1 MKKSTVI
8 RFENSTPSAIPTK
21 AELEF
26 DLVEL
31 PEFAELVDGVYQ
43 VTVTDGVAT
52 WTEAPVSPIPAAP
65 ANDGL
70 TYHLTVVDGV
80 YAWVVVA

>member
-31 PEFAELVDGVYQ
+31 PEFAELDDGIYQ
-43 VTVTDGVAT
+43 VTVVDGVAT
-52 WTEAPVSPIPAAP
+52 WTLSPLPALP
-65 ANDGL
+65 EVNGNYQL
-70 TYHLTVVDGV
+70 TMTEGV
-80 YAWVVVA
+80 PTWTLIA